1 MLEVPMA
8 ALDQWLRRRALSD
21 SSRVAAII
29 NVESSAI
36 TCVPPKP
43 AAWAG
48 IRLAIVTPPVDDC
61 VPCPVGSVNAI
72 TLGFGP
78 NCTPCPHGYTTAGVG
93 SITCVPVDEPNSAGI
108 DAASPSTSG
117 VDAASPLPTS
127 DTELASTSDAQIES
141 LPSPGSRA
149 RGDATQEA
157 ANKDAVES
165 DQGGAQR
172 EQLPAGSDVV
182 IAPNDTRETVVA
194 DGGAGTAASSPVEGD
209 IDIDDIAGTDP
220 FILDSPIDDYVDGG
234 DSPVPVQ
241 QNSTPV
247 SGTEGGP
254 DLPISFDDPHL
265 MQAEAETDEAN
276 LGHVPGNDIRRQSE
290 PEAANAR
297 EANSANQGTP
307 SPALDNQW
315 ERNAENGRSSSTA
328 HVPESAV
335 QSSKPDPANNNTF
348 SRNVGTI
355 IVLIV
360 SIAGAGAF
368 IVSACWRH
376 RPHRAELDVADSAT
390 LGWSEAQSNDPT
402 GDLFHPD
409 FKSIDL

>member
-1 MLEVPMA
+1 
-8 ALDQWLRRRALSD
+8 
-21 SSRVAAII
+21 
-29 NVESSAI
+29 
-36 TCVPPKP
+36 
-43 AAWAG
+43 
-48 IRLAIVTPPVDDC
+48 
-61 VPCPVGSVNAI
+61 
-72 TLGFGP
+72 
-78 NCTPCPHGYTTAGVG
+78 
-93 SITCVPVDEPNSAGI
+93 
-108 DAASPSTSG
+108 
-117 VDAASPLPTS
+117 
-127 DTELASTSDAQIES
+127 
-141 LPSPGSRA
+141 
-149 RGDATQEA
+149 
-157 ANKDAVES
+157 
-165 DQGGAQR
+165 
-172 EQLPAGSDVV
+172 
-182 IAPNDTRETVVA
+182 
-194 DGGAGTAASSPVEGD
+194 
-209 IDIDDIAGTDP
+209 
-220 FILDSPIDDYVDGG
+220 
-234 DSPVPVQ
+234 
-241 QNSTPV
+241 
-247 SGTEGGP
+247 
-254 DLPISFDDPHL
+254 